1 MKAERIQK
9 LRENAEERFACIWS
23 TVSVLV
29 SSQIRALRLHSDTP
43 RQKDFAKAAGM
54 QQSVISRYETP
65 GANVTLETLAKIAA
79 ANSVALKVEFVPFSE
94 MRDWEVNFSQDLMR
108 VTRLEEDD
116 ALRHPAGFRVPAFS
130 VPRVTTLCRVGAPT
144 LPSQNFVYTYYEGRD
159 LTSITYDFGSLN
171 LPLPRPRASELPV
184 QDYFNAQ
191 KHAGPIV
198 YTA

>member
-1 MKAERIQK
+1 MAKAERIQK

-116 ALRHPAGFRVPAFS
+116 ALRHPAGFRR
-130 VPRVTTLCRVGAPT
+130 VPRNPA
-144 LPSQNFVYTYYEGRD
+144 QN
-159 LTSITYDFGSLN
+159 SN
-171 LPLPRPRASELPV
+171 
-184 QDYFNAQ
+184 
-191 KHAGPIV
+191 
-198 YTA
+198 